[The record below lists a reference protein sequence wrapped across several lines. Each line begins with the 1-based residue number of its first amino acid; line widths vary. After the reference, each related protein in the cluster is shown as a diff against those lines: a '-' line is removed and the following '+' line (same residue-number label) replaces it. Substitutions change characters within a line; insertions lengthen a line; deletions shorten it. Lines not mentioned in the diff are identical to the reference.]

1 MTTNHSHPIP
11 QTLWILWIHRNLRR
25 NTRVTKIQ
33 PIVFGVHSISI
44 SNLYIMGLFSTERG
58 KRDIQN
64 EIQDWDLRL
73 KKLHC
78 MHNRLY
84 HQLHESSTCVA
95 VCCSVLQCVAVY
107 APSTAWILDMSP
119 MQIQW
124 VCLMWRLQNTVT
136 HCNTHTIGC
145 TINCM
150 NHRHAINS
158 NSTSLLKLD
167 DSTTATHCNT
177 LQHTAN

>member
-1 MTTNHSHPIP
+1 VTTNHSHPIP

-73 KKLHC
+73 KELHC

-95 VCCSVLQCVAVY
+95 VCCSVLQCVAVCC
-107 APSTAWILDMSP
+107 S
-119 MQIQW
+119 
-124 VCLMWRLQNTVT
+124 V
-136 HCNTHTIGC
+136 C
-145 TINCM
+145 TINRM
-150 NHRHAINS
+150 NLGHVTNANS
-158 NSTSLLKLD
+158 MSLLNV
-167 DSTTATHCNT
+167 TTAKHCNT
-177 LQHTAN
+177 LQHTHNRLHHQLHESSTCHQLKFNESA